1 MTTPALDAFQIIA
14 DPSRRQML
22 QMLSKES
29 LTINALAENFDM
41 SRLAVSKHLKIM
53 HNAGFISNTDIGSE
67 RYCTPKQDGFNNCR
81 ISSTTLINSG

>member
-1 MTTPALDAFQIIA
+1 MTTPALDAFQVIA
-14 DPSRRQML
+14 HPSRRQVL

-53 HNAGFISNTDIGSE
+53 HNAGFISNTDMAVNAIAPQSK
-67 RYCTPKQDGFNNCR
+67 TALTIAGFHQ
-81 ISSTTLINSG
+81 LL

>member
-53 HNAGFISNTDIGSE
+53 YNAGFISNTDIGSE